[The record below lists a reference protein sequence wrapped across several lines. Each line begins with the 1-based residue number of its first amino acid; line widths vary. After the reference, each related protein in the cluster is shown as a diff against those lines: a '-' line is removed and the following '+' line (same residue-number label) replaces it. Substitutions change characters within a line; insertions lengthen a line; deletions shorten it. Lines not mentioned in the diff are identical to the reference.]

1 MRKYKYLFF
10 VFCFL
15 VSGGLPAQENSTDS
29 TSLVQSRLYTPATV
43 PSPKVYGQEFYVSDP
58 DGILREDVV
67 ANLNQLCH
75 ELYRMVEVEMAVVL
89 IGGFDE
95 DKWWAADFCQELFN
109 LWGIGSSERNTGV
122 LLFFSL
128 GTRDIRI
135 HTGYGMEGLLPDAV
149 CDRIIDNNIQFL
161 SDGDYNT
168 GIWRIAVGISGE
180 LVTDK
185 AKEELLLG
193 WSPKRY
199 DPDDDL
205 VYHYLYISLIILIW
219 LTVLALYKLRKVEEA
234 SFKERP
240 QLIDKSENLQ
250 HGVGCLSLFFPL
262 TLPFL
267 YFAYRKQRKSL
278 KDIPFDCP
286 ACGTKMTKLSQETFE
301 NIGSEPQ
308 KTESRLNIFTFDYWQ
323 CPSCGQTEP
332 VRYKGK
338 AYSKYKDCKNC
349 GEHAVAYRDC
359 AVKIAPT
366 YDKRGEGQ
374 KRFQCEICGDITY
387 VSYSIPSHYEREQ
400 ERIREQ
406 QRREAERHSSY
417 SGGGSRSSGGSWG
430 GGSSGG
436 GGAGRKF

>member
-1 MRKYKYLFF
+1 MKKQLFLF
-10 VFCFL
+10 VLLCFIAP
-15 VSGGLPAQENSTDS
+15 VSVWAQESSEPAEDALT
-29 TSLVQSRLYTPATV
+29 RLYTPANV
-43 PSPKVYGQEFYVSDP
+43 PSPKVYGQEYYVSDP
-58 DGILREDVV
+58 DGILREEVV

-95 DKWWAADFCQELFN
+95 DKWWAVDFCQELFN
-109 LWGIGSSERNTGV
+109 LWGIGSSDHNTGV

-135 HTGYGMEGLLPDAV
+135 HTGYGVEGLLPDAV
-149 CDRIIDNNIQFL
+149 CDRIIGNNIQFL

-168 GIWRIAVGISGE
+168 GIWRMAVDIANE
-180 LVTDK
+180 LLTDQ

-193 WSPKRY
+193 WSPKHY
-199 DPDDDL
+199 ESDDDP
-205 VYHYLYISLIILIW
+205 VYHYLYISLIILIL
-219 LTVLALYKLRKVEEA
+219 LTVWALYKLRKVEKS

-267 YFAYRKQRKSL
+267 YLAYRKQRKAMRDL
-278 KDIPFDCP
+278 PYACP
-286 ACGTKMTKLSQETFE
+286 ACGAKMNKLPQETLE
-301 NIGSEPQ
+301 EIGSEPQ
-308 KTESRLNIFTFDYWQ
+308 KIENRLRIFTFDYWQ
-323 CPSCGQTEP
+323 CPDCGHTESA
-332 VRYKGK
+332 RFKGK
-338 AYSKYKDCKNC
+338 AYSNYSDCKNC

-366 YDKRGEGQ
+366 YDKRGEGS
-374 KRFQCEICGDITY
+374 KRYQCEVCGNVTF